1 MMFYLYF
8 DRNVFS
14 RSCQTTQRYVSS
26 GLALFAS
33 ITVTTA
39 AVDGIS
45 PLTVQSVQP
54 QQPLM
59 VECTCSMD
67 VAVGQRI
74 CTAYVTLKESV
85 RKSTKAQCVWDSGS
99 ANVPVR
105 NLLMLTQDG
114 QECPGCT
121 WKKYLPHRL
130 NNSRFRFPSI
140 FKND

>member
-8 DRNVFS
+8 HRNVFS

-26 GLALFAS
+26 GLALFES

-85 RKSTKAQCVWDSGS
+85 RKSTKAQCGWDSGS
-99 ANVPVR
+99 ANVAVTS
-105 NLLMLTQDG
+105 LLMLIQAG
-114 QECPGCT
+114 PECPGCT

-130 NNSRFRFPSI
+130 NNSRF
-140 FKND
+140 

>member
-1 MMFYLYF
+1 M
-8 DRNVFS
+8 
-14 RSCQTTQRYVSS
+14 SS
-26 GLALFAS
+26 GLAIFESL
-33 ITVTTA
+33 TVTTA

-59 VECTCSMD
+59 VESTCTMEPAAD
-67 VAVGQRI
+67 QRI

-105 NLLMLTQDG
+105 IPLMLTQAG
-114 QECPGCT
+114 TQCPGST

-130 NNSRFRFPSI
+130 NNSRFRFPSN
-140 FKND
+140 FKHD